1 MFIVIKANLARTNAL
16 YVAFFEFLARDE
28 LRHLGL
34 LS

>member
-1 MFIVIKANLARTNAL
+1 MFIVVKANLARKNSL

-28 LRHLGL
+28 LRHLDL